1 MEHPNLHI
9 EKPFVHSFQNETRMD
24 DLANKNLIDL
34 PNIDAL
40 KPRQMNLHENP
51 SSDFHAFIL

>member
-1 MEHPNLHI
+1 
-9 EKPFVHSFQNETRMD
+9 MD